1 VLYIYYFTIAL
12 YIERKRRRSQPLP
25 IYGRRCIY
33 HYHHHH
39 HPLFYI
45 ALKLHK
51 YTETIFTFTL
61 FRYIFFIMMMM
72 MLVPIFS
79 NFLFTCPL
87 LIRIMCHT
95 NTTMPS
101 QVSLLYLVTQQSVF
115 STHISS
121 PIIFPKTHFHE
132 QPTNFFEREEDASY
146 LHQKPSSYY
155 QYQASE
161 HQQEESS
168 MENFI
173 RF

>member
-1 VLYIYYFTIAL
+1 MPFA
-12 YIERKRRRSQPLP
+12 
-25 IYGRRCIY
+25 
-33 HYHHHH
+33 
-39 HPLFYI
+39 
-45 ALKLHK
+45 
-51 YTETIFTFTL
+51 
-61 FRYIFFIMMMM
+61 
-72 MLVPIFS
+72 
-79 NFLFTCPL
+79 

-95 NTTMPS
+95 NNTTMPS
-101 QVSLLYLVTQQSVF
+101 QVSLLYLLTFFIFTQQSVF

-132 QPTNFFEREEDASY
+132 QPTNFFFFEREEDASY